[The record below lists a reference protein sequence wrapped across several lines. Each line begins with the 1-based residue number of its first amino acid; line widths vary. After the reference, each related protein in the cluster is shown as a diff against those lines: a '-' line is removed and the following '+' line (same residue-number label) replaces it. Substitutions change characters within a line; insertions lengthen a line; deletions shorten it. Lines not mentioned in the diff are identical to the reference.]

1 MDMYQWTHERSR
13 LARLMFVVLAA
24 LNGYSAYHIFLR
36 SHFLGVIQGIVGI
49 LLLLVA
55 IFIH

>member
-1 MDMYQWTHERSR
+1 MNFHQWTHERSR

-24 LNGYSAYHIFLR
+24 LNGYSASHIFLR
-36 SHFLGVIQGIVGI
+36 SHLLGVIQGGVGV